1 MDVVRRLPYSVSN
14 SNVSVFELW
23 QIKDSARISKE
34 LELKE
39 ASTRQKLLACREQM
53 KTMGIS
59 LASVSHGKFYQSK
72 TSVSGCGNRQTSVSY
87 VSPVTLSSQGD
98 VGENRGQ
105 CSTTSSP
112 DRRRPVFKPPRVR
125 SRLSADFSQANKNAS
140 NSCSSSPRRRFSAP
154 EKVIH
159 RPGKSVV
166 LRSEGKLVEYMN
178 TSHKKMYQSSSF
190 PRWLTGGS
198 DQVCVMGLNSTSRKV
213 PFKKG
218 TRVRDDKRRFS
229 NVSSE
234 GCV

>member
-1 MDVVRRLPYSVSN
+1 
-14 SNVSVFELW
+14 
-23 QIKDSARISKE
+23 
-34 LELKE
+34 
-39 ASTRQKLLACREQM
+39 M

-59 LASVSHGKFYQSK
+59 LASMSHGKFYQST

-98 VGENRGQ
+98 VEENRGQ

-125 SRLSADFSQANKNAS
+125 SRLSTDFSQANKNAS

-198 DQVCVMGLNSTSRKV
+198 DQVCVMGLNSTSGKV
-213 PFKKG
+213 PFKQG

-229 NVSSE
+229 NVS
-234 GCV
+234 

>member
-1 MDVVRRLPYSVSN
+1 
-14 SNVSVFELW
+14 
-23 QIKDSARISKE
+23 
-34 LELKE
+34 
-39 ASTRQKLLACREQM
+39 M

-59 LASVSHGKFYQSK
+59 LASVSHGKFHQST

-87 VSPVTLSSQGD
+87 VSPVTRRSQGD
-98 VGENRGQ
+98 LGENRGQ

-112 DRRRPVFKPPRVR
+112 DRRRPVFKPSRVR

-178 TSHKKMYQSSSF
+178 TSHQKMYQSSSF

-198 DQVCVMGLNSTSRKV
+198 DQVYVMGLNSTSRKV
-213 PFKKG
+213 PFKQG

-229 NVSSE
+229 NVS
-234 GCV
+234 